1 MAKAVGLEDMYH
13 SVMIPA
19 SSALHG
25 DWSALDEYVLVRCR
39 HPLHDGHALPRLE
52 YAPESVEQF
61 PRLAEDFARWAF
73 DAYCRA
79 MTYEAISDE
88 EAEAEMRAAAKD
100 GATER
105 TTE

>member
-1 MAKAVGLEDMYH
+1 
-13 SVMIPA
+13 
-19 SSALHG
+19 
-25 DWSALDEYVLVRCR
+25 
-39 HPLHDGHALPRLE
+39 
-52 YAPESVEQF
+52 
-61 PRLAEDFARWAF
+61 
-73 DAYCRA
+73 